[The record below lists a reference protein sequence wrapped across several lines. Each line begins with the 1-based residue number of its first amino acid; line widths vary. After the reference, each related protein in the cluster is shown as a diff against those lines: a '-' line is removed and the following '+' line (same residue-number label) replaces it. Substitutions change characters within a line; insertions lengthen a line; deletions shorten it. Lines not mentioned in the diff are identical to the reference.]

1 MCAKFSL
8 VSSKLFSPL
17 KFVLFPKRL
26 YSLCHLNVFTYSF
39 SQSQKRQKIH
49 FGQTI
54 RNVWLAI
61 AETLVAALDE
71 NPGLV
76 WFKLPPYLSNVF
88 FLYFGTSKNYYYYF
102 FSIFCSLYIHVAS
115 FGDDNVNCH
124 RLSRHKSIG
133 ITFCYRLTK
142 DKPLCYYESYNIF
155 HITSTC
161 NIFFETSLFYSMRIH
176 FM

>member
-76 WFKLPPYLSNVF
+76 
-88 FLYFGTSKNYYYYF
+88 
-102 FSIFCSLYIHVAS
+102 
-115 FGDDNVNCH
+115 
-124 RLSRHKSIG
+124 
-133 ITFCYRLTK
+133 
-142 DKPLCYYESYNIF
+142 
-155 HITSTC
+155 
-161 NIFFETSLFYSMRIH
+161 
-176 FM
+176 